1 MPDISL
7 PRPLRYA
14 WDYLKEIS
22 GENAY
27 DRYLA
32 VHTAT
37 HPGRPA
43 MGRGEFYRAPG
54 REIQQPWQPMS
65 VMTPHRP
72 VGRRGSGW
80 RLATWPITRLHAPL
94 YGVGLQ

>member
-1 MPDISL
+1 M
-7 PRPLRYA
+7 RYA

-37 HPGRPA
+37 HPGKPA
-43 MGRGEFYRAPG
+43 MGRGEFYRARQDEKYNNPG
-54 REIQQPWQPMS
+54 SRCP
-65 VMTPHRP
+65 
-72 VGRRGSGW
+72 
-80 RLATWPITRLHAPL
+80 
-94 YGVGLQ
+94 